1 MAHIIPPTIGRKV
14 WFRPNGV
21 NVIANKVLQVFDETQ
36 ALDATV
42 VCVAD
47 EQTVNLLVVD
57 HSGESHAAAN
67 IMLVQAGIQPPPDG
81 SCYCEWMPYQVGQ
94 ARAQADVASTNYG
107 STS

>member
-21 NVIANKVLQVFDETQ
+21 NVIGNKMLQVFDDTQ

-47 EQTVNLLVVD
+47 AQTVNLLVVD
-57 HSGESHAAAN
+57 HAGVTHAAPN
-67 IMLVQAGIQPPPDG
+67 VMLVQAGIEPPPEG

-94 ARAQADVASTNYG
+94 ARSQIPAAG
-107 STS
+107 SPS

>member
-21 NVIANKVLQVFDETQ
+21 NVIGNKLLQVFDDSQ

-47 EQTVNLLVVD
+47 AQTVNLLVVD
-57 HSGESHAAAN
+57 HAGVTHAAPN
-67 IMLVQAGIQPPPDG
+67 IRLVQPQAGDLTPPEG
-81 SCYCEWMPYQVGQ
+81 TCYCEWMPYQVGQ
-94 ARAQADVASTNYG
+94 ARSQIPAAGSAS
-107 STS
+107 